1 MLFDAV
7 QERIF
12 KEFYSFTFPSDFMSF
27 DSFREAMEN
36 KLSEKEKNR
45 LPAYFRAFDSQ
56 QNFYLSYL
64 DYLLGLFFE

>member
-1 MLFDAV
+1 MFLFLV

-12 KEFYSFTFPSDFMSF
+12 KEFYSFTFPSDYMSF

-45 LPAYFRAFDSQ
+45 IQAYFRAFDVQ
-56 QNFYLSYL
+56 QKFYLSYL
-64 DYLLGLFFE
+64 DYLLGLLFE